1 MNELIS
7 PKYLMKLAEEVEKA
21 IWDEYQSYKNV
32 NNYISKWHEYDE
44 DNYNWEN
51 FSLVEKEDKNLDLNL
66 TLHSMPGEILLRVA
80 IDLGVETPDFIPSI
94 PTFKNEI
101 KASYNTAYDTFMK
114 AYRQAETDPSTAI
127 GLANSALE
135 SIIKEILQDKRISA
149 KIKGKE
155 TLYRLTVIILK
166 EFNSAIEESPKE
178 IKTIATSLITINQAI
193 EKIRSEK
200 TNFHGKTQDDQIV
213 SDSIYVYFIL
223 NSIATVGTYL
233 ISIYKNKYPK
243 PKLEQEIDD
252 LPF

>member
-1 MNELIS
+1 MNKLIS

-21 IWDEYQSYKNV
+21 IWNEYQSYKNV
-32 NNYISKWHEYDE
+32 TNYIAKWHENDENNYDS
-44 DNYNWEN
+44 EN
-51 FSLVEKEDKNLDLNL
+51 FRIIEKDDKKLDLNS
-66 TLHSMPGEILLRVA
+66 TIHSMPGDILLRVA

-101 KASYNTAYDTFMK
+101 KASYKTAYDTFMK
-114 AYRQAETDPSTAI
+114 AYHQAETDPSTAI

-135 SIIKEILQDKRISA
+135 SIIKEILHDERISN
-149 KIKGKE
+149 KIKGNE
-155 TLYRLTVIILK
+155 TLYRLSVIILK

-193 EKIRSEK
+193 EKLRSEK
-200 TNFHGKTQDDQIV
+200 TNFHGKTKNDHVIN
-213 SDSIYVYFIL
+213 DSIYVYFML

-233 ISIYKNKYPK
+233 INIYKNKYLK
-243 PKLEQEIDD
+243 PQPNQDFDD